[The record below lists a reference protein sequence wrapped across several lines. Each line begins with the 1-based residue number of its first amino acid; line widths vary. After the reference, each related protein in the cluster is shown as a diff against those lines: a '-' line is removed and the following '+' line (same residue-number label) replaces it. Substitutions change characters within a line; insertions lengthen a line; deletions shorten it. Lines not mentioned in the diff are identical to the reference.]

1 MKKLKKLLA
10 LAGISIAVLSLSSC
24 TAFFTSETMQFGS
37 GDLNGDEEETAADM
51 LILQKILLNSFSGR
65 DAKILNCLDFEI
77 NRGDL
82 NLDGKVDIFDMV
94 LMRQDLINGN
104 NRPVISTSIN
114 ALPLTE
120 NTGSLTDDEII
131 FSSATE
137 LHDFIQPLYSGA
149 DIEDTDSE
157 DSPFT
162 YESFF
167 DSTYT
172 DEFFEKNILL
182 IKPIIQHEEYNDIYY
197 DISKVW
203 IEDENIMIDY
213 TYNYDS
219 SDEERNGDYFIDTPI
234 LMQVAVPRELS
245 DKKTVWNHGERDWS
259 KFIEYIDEEPT
270 ISTSDTFKYT
280 SPDGS
285 QTFYVSQDILQY
297 QDSDCKIKLHFYTM
311 YDGYDTLAELEIL
324 TPDTVIPF
332 SENGSNG
339 EIIWSDDSVEF
350 RFTADKEYSYTF
362 DYIDKT
368 VRRQTKTEEYTALKR
383 KGITSVDI
391 IADCAGNLDRH
402 ADMYILSDEM
412 YNKPMVEKGFEVL
425 GGRMDCF
432 LDDKISYAEVIF
444 KYDESFINGSEDNIA
459 VYKYS
464 KKDGTAT
471 KCDAVVDIENNT
483 VTVENF
489 TQGNYFLVT
498 SAE

>member
-1 MKKLKKLLA
+1 MKNLKKLLA

-24 TAFFTSETMQFGS
+24 TAFFTNTSADFGS
-37 GDLNGDEEETAADM
+37 GDLNGDGEETVADM
-51 LILQKILLNSFSGR
+51 LILQQILLNSFSGR
-65 DAKILNCLDFEI
+65 NAKILNCVDFAA
-77 NRGDL
+77 NSGDL

-94 LMRQDLINGN
+94 LIRQDLINGN
-104 NRPVISTSIN
+104 NRPVIKTSVN

-120 NTGSLTDDEII
+120 NSGSLNDDEII
-131 FSSATE
+131 FSSADE
-137 LHDFIQPLYSGA
+137 LNNFIQPLYSGA

-203 IEDENIMIDY
+203 IEDEKIMIDY

-219 SDEERNGDYFIDTPI
+219 SDEEKNEDYFIDTPI
-234 LMQVAVPRELS
+234 LMQVAVPREIS
-245 DKKTVWNHGERDWS
+245 DKETVWNYGERDWS
-259 KFIEYIDEEPT
+259 KFIEIIREEPV

-285 QTFYVSQDILQY
+285 QTFCVSQDILQY
-297 QDSDCKIKLHFYTM
+297 QDSDCKIKLHFYTT
-311 YDGYDTLAELEIL
+311 YDGYNTLEELEIL

-332 SENGSNG
+332 DEDGSNG
-339 EIIWSDDSVEF
+339 EIIWGDDSVEF

-368 VRRQTKTEEYTALKR
+368 VRRQTKTESYSALKN
-383 KGITSVDI
+383 KGIISVDI

-402 ADMYILSDEM
+402 ADMYIVSDE
-412 YNKPMVEKGFEVL
+412 YNKPMEEKGFEVL
-425 GGRMDCF
+425 GGRMDFF

-444 KYDESFINGSEDNIA
+444 TYDESFINGSEDNIG
-459 VYKYS
+459 VYRYVNKNAS
-464 KKDGTAT
+464 IT
-471 KCDAVVDIENNT
+471 KCDSVVDTENNT
-483 VTVENF
+483 ITVRNF
-489 TQGNYFLVT
+489 TQGNYFIAV
-498 SAE
+498 SNK